1 VGALLA
7 ALNVAYRDF
16 KYTIPFLVQ
25 IWMFAT
31 PTVYMNVEPHDPPAA
46 ETQAQAGQA
55 GGGERAGHPRSGSG
69 SEEQGATSS
78 LTPDTSHLTPGP
90 SGGEG
95 SSQQNLPSTSG
106 RGTRERVPGGEGA
119 GRPVARTAV
128 ARGWVKAVL
137 RLNPMTGLI
146 GFFRAAVLGGPLPWA
161 RLGTSVAIILAVF
174 VAGLTYFR
182 RVESSFADII

>member
-1 VGALLA
+1 
-7 ALNVAYRDF
+7 
-16 KYTIPFLVQ
+16 
-25 IWMFAT
+25 
-31 PTVYMNVEPHDPPAA
+31 
-46 ETQAQAGQA
+46 
-55 GGGERAGHPRSGSG
+55 
-69 SEEQGATSS
+69 
-78 LTPDTSHLTPGP
+78 
-90 SGGEG
+90 
-95 SSQQNLPSTSG
+95 
-106 RGTRERVPGGEGA
+106 
-119 GRPVARTAV
+119 V